1 MENFIVTTTRKP
13 DSGQEIFAEEI
24 SKKLGGKFI
33 QREDFSFD
41 TLKKVHGIE
50 NILLVKKNS
59 LSIVTAEGELFFHP
73 NTAHLRIKNLRG
85 GEGDR
90 LIDALKISSG
100 SKVLDCTL
108 GLGSDAIVESFI
120 VGAAGK
126 VVALEINP
134 LIAEI
139 VSHGLKNFSDDSP
152 HILEAMRRVKVINTD
167 CGEFLKTCADNSFD
181 VVYFDPMFRRPIK
194 KSSGLNP
201 IRPLA
206 DNRPLA
212 KEIIAEACRVA
223 KFRVVLKEHN
233 GSSEFARLGFKIVDG
248 GKYSSVA
255 FGVIDKN
262 FFPSIDLNSQAKCKT
277 SVS

>member
-1 MENFIVTTTRKP
+1 MESFIVTTIRKP
-13 DSGQEIFAEEI
+13 NKATEVLAEEI
-24 SKKLGGKFI
+24 SFKLGGRLVR
-33 QREDFSFD
+33 REDFSFE
-41 TLKKVHGIE
+41 TLRKIHGAE

-59 LSIVTAEGELFFHP
+59 LSVVTTEGELFFHP

-85 GEGDR
+85 GESDR
-90 LIDALKISSG
+90 LIDALKISAG

-120 VGAAGK
+120 AGDSGKIVG
-126 VVALEINP
+126 LEINP
-134 LIAEI
+134 LIAEV
-139 VSHGLKNFSDDSP
+139 VSYGLKNFSDDSP
-152 HILEAMRRVKVINTD
+152 HILEAMRRVEVINAD

-206 DNRPLA
+206 DARPLTE
-212 KEIIAEACRVA
+212 KIIREACRVA
-223 KFRVVLKEHN
+223 KFRVVMKEHS
-233 GSSEFARLGFKIVDG
+233 GSEEFAQLGFKIVDG

-255 FGVIDKN
+255 FGMIQPDKD
-262 FFPSIDLNSQAKCKT
+262 FFCNLRGDCL
-277 SVS
+277 

>member
-1 MENFIVTTTRKP
+1 MGNFIVTTTRKTNAAT
-13 DSGQEIFAEEI
+13 ENLAAEI
-24 SKKLGGKFI
+24 SKKLGGQFVR
-33 QREDFSFD
+33 REDFSLD
-41 TLKKVHGIE
+41 KLKMIHGAE

-90 LIDALKISSG
+90 LVDALKISAG

-120 VGAAGK
+120 VGASGK
-126 VVALEINP
+126 VVALESNP

-139 VSHGLKNFSDDSP
+139 VGYGLKNFSDDSP
-152 HILEAMRRVKVINTD
+152 HILEAMRRIEVINAD
-167 CGEFLKTCADNSFD
+167 CGEFLKTCADKSFD
-181 VVYFDPMFRRPIK
+181 AVYFDPMFRRPIH

-206 DNRPLA
+206 DSRPLTA
-212 KEIIAEACRVA
+212 EIIREACRVA
-223 KFRVVLKEHN
+223 KLRVVMKEHS
-233 GSSEFARLGFKIVDG
+233 GSGEFSRLGFKVADG
-248 GKYSSVA
+248 GKYSSVS
-255 FGVIDKN
+255 FGVIE
-262 FFPSIDLNSQAKCKT
+262 
-277 SVS
+277 V